1 VEVWDPS
8 SPVIKT
14 LSRQY
19 QYVDWKDDLN
29 NHQSIKSSRA
39 ALLVG
44 GTPVAADLGLDWPM
58 RALADRLRFC
68 HAEGV
73 PVHAVGVG
81 VDSLCDEEARQIF
94 INAFRTIA
102 SWTVRTSYCRS
113 ALVDLGVPSERI
125 AVAADLA
132 WFFSPD
138 TADRK
143 WAYDFWKSLGIDVS
157 KPLLGVNVVNERW
170 SGPTEVKA
178 AIAEVLD
185 RIIRETGM
193 QAAFLCNETREGDF
207 FDACA
212 AREVIGMMKEDAVLV
227 PNEYFTPSQM
237 AALLSY
243 CTITLS
249 QRYHFTVL
257 SILADA
263 VPLSFARGQKMI
275 SLLKDLGEEPVGT
288 MEACD
293 PEYLGKRINH
303 TLSNRADIRAY
314 QQSAA
319 KRLEERAKENFKFID
334 LMILNENH

>member
-1 VEVWDPS
+1 
-8 SPVIKT
+8 
-14 LSRQY
+14 
-19 QYVDWKDDLN
+19 
-29 NHQSIKSSRA
+29 
-39 ALLVG
+39 
-44 GTPVAADLGLDWPM
+44 
-58 RALADRLRFC
+58 
-68 HAEGV
+68 
-73 PVHAVGVG
+73 
-81 VDSLCDEEARQIF
+81 
-94 INAFRTIA
+94 
-102 SWTVRTSYCRS
+102 
-113 ALVDLGVPSERI
+113 VDLGVPSERI

-212 AREVIGMMKEDAVLV
+212 AREVIRMMKEDAVLV